1 MNILNHPSI
10 ASEWLSG
17 LDLDGKSH
25 ALVIAGVEE
34 VEVPDR
40 NGKVERCVAVGFRT
54 PNGAPVRKRLILRP
68 TNAKAMVTLFGL
80 EADNWTGKGILLRPE
95 TVPAFG
101 QQHCVVRVAGA
112 APVKMQKPVEQ
123 SATSGAV
130 PASATPA
137 EPAEAAA

>member
-25 ALVIAGVEE
+25 TLVIAGVEE

-68 TNAKAMVTLFGL
+68 TNAKAMVKLFGL
-80 EADNWTGKGILLRPE
+80 ETDNWTGKGITIRPE
-95 TVPAFG
+95 NVQAFG
-101 QQHCVVRVAGA
+101 QVHCVVRVVGA
-112 APVKMQKPVEQ
+112 APVKMQQP
-123 SATSGAV
+123 ATE
-130 PASATPA
+130 T
-137 EPAEAAA
+137 EAAAA